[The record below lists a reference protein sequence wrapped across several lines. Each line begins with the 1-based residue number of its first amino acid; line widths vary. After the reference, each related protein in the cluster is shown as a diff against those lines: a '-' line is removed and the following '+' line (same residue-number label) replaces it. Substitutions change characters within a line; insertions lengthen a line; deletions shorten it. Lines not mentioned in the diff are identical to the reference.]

1 MPCYS
6 RIQTKLI
13 DLVTIQ
19 KAAKDIG
26 ANIIAQSPNNIVIE
40 KGDTRVALERSHE
53 GENYSL
59 MTSRSSWGFDNDN
72 LLDEL
77 TKSYAKTTLKTWAQK
92 NGYQFSAGKKSGEYV
107 MTQYTGK

>member
-19 KAAKDIG
+19 KAVKEIG
-26 ANIIAQSPNNIVIE
+26 AKIIAQSPNNIVIE
-40 KGDTRVALERSHE
+40 KGDKRIALERSRE
-53 GENYSL
+53 GENYNL
-59 MTSRSSWGFDNDN
+59 MTSRSSWDYDEMLG
-72 LLDEL
+72 EL

>member
-19 KAAKDIG
+19 KAVKDIG
-26 ANIIAQSPNNIVIE
+26 AKIIAQSPNNIVIE
-40 KGDTRVALERSHE
+40 KDGKQISLDRSRE
-53 GENYSL
+53 GENYTLS
-59 MTSRSSWGFDNDN
+59 TSRSSWDYDG

-92 NGYQFSAGKKSGEYV
+92 NGYQFSAGKKPGEFV

>member
-19 KAAKDIG
+19 KAVKEIG
-26 ANIIAQSPNNIVIE
+26 AKIIAQSPNNIVVE
-40 KGDTRVALERSHE
+40 KGDKRIVLERSRE
-53 GENYSL
+53 GENYTL
-59 MTSRSSWGFDNDN
+59 MTSSSSCDYDG

-92 NGYQFSAGKKSGEYV
+92 NGYQFSAGKKPGEYV